1 MAAKDGFGFEHR
13 LRTPDADGA
22 GAAVQHSSAV
32 PIWEQVANKNLR
44 ILPNHLKQ
52 FIVDQQYD
60 KYTPIDHAVW
70 RYVMRQNYSFLK
82 DVAHESYVEG
92 LRKTGIGIEKIPSVY
107 EMNEIL
113 DRIGWA
119 CVTVDGFIPPAAF
132 MEYQAYK
139 VLVIAAD
146 MRQINHIEY
155 TPAPDIIHEAAGHAP
170 IIADPTYAEYLRRI
184 GEIGAKAMSSRKDF
198 ELYEAIRHLSILKET
213 PDADPKEIAAA
224 EKLVED
230 RQNNLG
236 KPSEMALLSRLHW
249 WTVEYGL
256 IGTVENPKIYGAGLL
271 SSIGESSNCLKDKVK
286 KIRYGVDTQEY
297 AFDITTQQPQLFVTR
312 DFQHLIDVLEEFAD
326 GMAFRVGGLSGLNKA
341 IECRNVSTAVYSS
354 GLQVSG
360 VFVEAIPGP
369 DQQPVYLKTSG
380 PTALAFQDKQLPGHG
395 KDYHADGFGSPVGKL
410 AGAAKPIEDMSE
422 AELTAAGA
430 KVGVKSTLAFES
442 GVTVTGLLKQ
452 VERRE
457 GKIILLSFTD
467 CTVTHEG
474 TTLFEPA
481 WGIYD
486 MAVGAAIVSVFCN
499 AADKD
504 AYEQIALVP
513 TERTVKVQ
521 YDARTTALHQ
531 VYKAVRQYRESNSTD
546 RSILELWRR
555 LRDEFPHD
563 WLASLE
569 ILEILISRGLIDR
582 EAGEIRSSLEKKA
595 AAESHLTKLITDGL
609 RLVDH
614 PFKKV

>member
-1 MAAKDGFGFEHR
+1 MAATDGFGFDSR
-13 LRTPDADGA
+13 LRTPELDRA
-22 GAAVQHSSAV
+22 GATAQKTTIT
-32 PIWEQVANKNLR
+32 PIWEQVANENLR
-44 ILPNHLKQ
+44 KLPNHLKQ

-82 DVAHESYVEG
+82 DVAHDSYVEG

-107 EMNEIL
+107 EMNDIL

-132 MEYQAYK
+132 MEYQAYQ

-198 ELYEAIRHLSILKET
+198 ELYEAIRHLSILKEI
-213 PDADPKEIAAA
+213 PNADPKEVAAA

-256 IGTVENPKIYGAGLL
+256 IGTVESPKIYGAGLL

-286 KIRYGVDTQEY
+286 KIAYSVATQDY
-297 AFDITTQQPQLFVTR
+297 AFDITTQQPHLFVTR

-326 GMAFRVGGLSGLNKA
+326 GMAFRVGGLSGLTKA
-341 IECRNVSTAVYSS
+341 IECRNICTAVYSS

-360 VFVEAIPGP
+360 VFTEALP
-369 DQQPVYLKTSG
+369 DKNDQPAYIRTSG
-380 PTALAFQDKQLPGHG
+380 PTALAYRDKQLTGHG
-395 KDYHADGFGSPVGKL
+395 KDYHADGFGAPVGRL
-410 AGAAKPIEDMSE
+410 SGSEKPLEEMSDK
-422 AELTAAGA
+422 ELTAAGA
-430 KVGVKSTLAFES
+430 TVGAKSTLILES
-442 GVTVTGLLKQ
+442 GVTVTGKLTH
-452 VERRE
+452 VERRD
-457 GKIILLSFTD
+457 GKIILLVFNE
-467 CTVTHEG
+467 CTVTLG
-474 TTLFEPA
+474 DRTLFEPA
-481 WGIYD
+481 WGTFD
-486 MAVGAAIVSVFCN
+486 MAVGATITSVFCN

-513 TERTVKVQ
+513 AERTVKVQ
-521 YDARTTALHQ
+521 YDVRTTALHK
-531 VYKAVRQYRESNSTD
+531 VYRAIREYRENNCTD
-546 RSILELWRR
+546 RSILDLRRR
-555 LRDEFPHD
+555 LHDEFSHD

-569 ILEILISRGLIDR
+569 ILEILNSRGLFAE
-582 EAGEIRSSLEKKA
+582 EAVEIRKALEAKA
-595 AAESHLTKLITDGL
+595 AAESHLTKLITEGL
-609 RLVDH
+609 RLVDQ